1 MGMMTGIIRTVD
13 SRGRLS
19 LGAGFASKV
28 VIIKELPGNA
38 LEIVPAEVVP
48 AREAWLYKNKEA
60 ISSVMTGLA
69 QAKAGELAAPPDLE
83 ADSKLADM
91 LEG

>member
-48 AREAWLYKNKEA
+48 AREAWLYKNPEA
-60 ISSVMTGLA
+60 LASVLRGLEQARAA
-69 QAKAGELAAPPDLE
+69 QRAKAPDLE
-83 ADSKLADM
+83 ADIAEFESGDD
-91 LEG
+91 